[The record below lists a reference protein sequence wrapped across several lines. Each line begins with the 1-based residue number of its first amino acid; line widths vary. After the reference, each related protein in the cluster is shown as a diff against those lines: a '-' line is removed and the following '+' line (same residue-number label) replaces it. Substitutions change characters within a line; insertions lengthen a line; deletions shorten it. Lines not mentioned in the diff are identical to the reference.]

1 MSKVSTVLFPR
12 IFLQNYLLQNMVI
25 LELYVN
31 SESCYIYSRK
41 KNSPG
46 ATEHTVFVANME
58 EETFKKGFK
67 GGL

>member
-1 MSKVSTVLFPR
+1 MSKVNTVLFPR

-58 EETFKKGFK
+58 EETSKKGFK

>member
-1 MSKVSTVLFPR
+1 MAKINTVLFPR

-46 ATEHTVFVANME
+46 ATEHTVFVASME
-58 EETFKKGFK
+58 EETF
-67 GGL
+67 

>member
-1 MSKVSTVLFPR
+1 MAKINTVLFPR

-58 EETFKKGFK
+58 EETF
-67 GGL
+67 